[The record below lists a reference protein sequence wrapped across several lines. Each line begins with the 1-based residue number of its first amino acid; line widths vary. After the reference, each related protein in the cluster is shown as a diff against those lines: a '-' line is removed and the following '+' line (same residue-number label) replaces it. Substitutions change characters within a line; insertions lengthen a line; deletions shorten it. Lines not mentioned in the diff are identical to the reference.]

1 MSTILRRNDR
11 ADVLSRLPAIL
22 LPLVLLLPIS
32 SQAASS
38 SEESCRVCH
47 RMDSKLIGPAFKDVA
62 ARYAADPEAIAHLK
76 HSMLQGSQGR
86 WGEMAMPP
94 NTGLTEAEA
103 ESFAPGLLSLHKPAQ
118 AGAAVSK

>member
-1 MSTILRRNDR
+1 MLNSLRVRSSSTL
-11 ADVLSRLPAIL
+11 AARLPAIL
-22 LPLVLLLPIS
+22 LPLMLSLPLA

-76 HSMLQGSQGR
+76 HSMLEGSQGR

-103 ESFAPGLLSLHKPAQ
+103 DSFAHWIMSLNKPVAG
-118 AGAAVSK
+118 GAAVSK